1 MPRVVTRFVRA
12 SCERWGHMG
21 EFELRRVRSS
31 RTKRAAENPRAN
43 CAAFGTYGVGA
54 VQKWEDNAVFC
65 SELQADGGGKE
76 KLIY

>member
-1 MPRVVTRFVRA
+1 
-12 SCERWGHMG
+12 MG

-31 RTKRAAENPRAN
+31 LTKRAAENPRAN

-54 VQKWEDNAVFC
+54 VQKWEDNAFFC
-65 SELQADGGGKE
+65 AELQADGGGKE